1 MCLVRSTSCRNW
13 LQRRKFE
20 CGARILRINQ
30 SVDKLPV
37 ICKVQD
43 HLYSPYLLILEVNS
57 TSTFMQLM
65 TKILMMLS

>member
-1 MCLVRSTSCRNW
+1 MCTVRSTGCGKW
-13 LQRRKFE
+13 LQRGKFE
-20 CGARILRINQ
+20 CGARILRINE
-30 SVDKLPV
+30 SVDKLPI

-65 TKILMMLS
+65 TKIVMMLS